1 MRQLLAGNPGRGS
14 ISEIDFPNAKDG
26 AGMFASP
33 LRIGTAMMICGL
45 SLALCGNVLA
55 AKPAEKA
62 DRVTLRRVSNRGIQ
76 PQCVVDAKN
85 VVHLIYYSGDPK
97 HGDIFY
103 VRSDDDDATFSK
115 PLRVNSKAGS
125 AIAIGNIRGAHLAVG
140 KKGRVHV
147 AWMGSDQA
155 EPKGPGDATPML
167 YSRLNDKGTAFE
179 PQRNVIRA
187 AYGLDGGDSVAAD
200 DKGNVYVTWH
210 APEPDAKGEGNR
222 CVWVARSSDEGKT
235 FAKEK
240 RAFSEATGACGCCGM
255 RAFADSKGTLY
266 VLYRAAKDEVHRDMY
281 LLTSADQ
288 GGRFEGDRLHNWE
301 TKNCPMSSAAF
312 CEKGGSVCAA
322 WETKGQVYF
331 SRIDQATG
339 KRSSPI
345 AAPGESNKRKHP
357 VVAGN
362 ARGETI
368 LVWTEGMGWE
378 KGGSLAW
385 QVFDKSGKPT
395 ADKGRAE
402 GVPTW
407 SLVAVFTRSDGR
419 FTILH

>member
-1 MRQLLAGNPGRGS
+1 MVG
-14 ISEIDFPNAKDG
+14 
-26 AGMFASP
+26 
-33 LRIGTAMMICGL
+33 GL
-45 SLALCGNVLA
+45 SLALGESALA
-55 AKPAEKA
+55 AKPPEKA
-62 DRVTLRRVSNRGIQ
+62 ERITLLRVPNKGIQ
-76 PQCVVDAKN
+76 PQCVVDAKG
-85 VVHLIYYSGDPK
+85 VLHLIYFKGDPGA
-97 HGDIFY
+97 GDVFY
-103 VRSDDDDATFSK
+103 IRSEDGGTKFSEA
-115 PLRVNSKAGS
+115 LRVNSKPGS
-125 AIAIGNIRGAHLAVG
+125 AIAVGNIRGAHLAVG

-147 AWMGSDQA
+147 AWMGSDKA
-155 EPKGPGDATPML
+155 EPKGPHNATPML
-167 YSRLNDKGTAFE
+167 YTRLNDKGTAFE
-179 PQRNVIRA
+179 RQRNVIQS

-200 DKGNVYVTWH
+200 DRGNVFVTWH

-222 CVWVARSSDEGKT
+222 CVWVARSTDEGKT

-240 RAFSEATGACGCCGM
+240 RANTQATGACGCCGM
-255 RAFADSKGTLY
+255 RAFADSKGVLY
-266 VLYRAAKDEVHRDMY
+266 VLYRTAKDEVHRDMH
-281 LLTSADQ
+281 LLTSAD
-288 GGRFEGDRLHNWE
+288 GGTRFKGDEVQEWE

-312 CEKGGSVCAA
+312 CEKDGGVFAA

-345 AAPGESNKRKHP
+345 SAPGETRKRKHP

-385 QVFDKSGKPT
+385 QVFDKAGKPT
-395 ADKGRAE
+395 ADKGRAD

-407 SLVAVFTRSDGR
+407 SLVAVFTRSDGG
-419 FTILH
+419 FTILY